1 MDSWTPINRDALQAL
16 VNAQFTQCPPAL
28 RSIFEARKV
37 DPYLASI
44 RRPYSQEPE
53 QVFVVARK
61 DDVVMYYEDVEEG
74 FNLSPISND
83 GWIVEPGFE
92 QDILRWALAKW
103 TDD

>member
-1 MDSWTPINRDALQAL
+1 MDSWTPINREALQSL
-16 VNAQFTQCPPAL
+16 VNSQLAECSPAL

-44 RRPYSQEPE
+44 RRPGSQDPE

-61 DDVVMYYEDVEEG
+61 DDVVMYYEDVEES
-74 FNLSPISND
+74 FNLSPVSDD

-92 QDILRWALAKW
+92 QDTLRWALAKW
-103 TDD
+103 TAD